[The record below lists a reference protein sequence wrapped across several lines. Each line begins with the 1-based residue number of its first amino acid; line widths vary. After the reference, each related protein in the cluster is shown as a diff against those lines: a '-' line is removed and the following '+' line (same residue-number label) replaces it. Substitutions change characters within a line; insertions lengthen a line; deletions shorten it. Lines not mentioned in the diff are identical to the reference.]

1 MGNVNNVN
9 QIKGKQSE
17 QGTSSGSRSLTE
29 KQEIYRSIFTSVSKE
44 YSQIGS
50 SVSDL
55 EVQSLI
61 EQAKRDCAEAEANAN
76 KKTSAQKS
84 STIASLLNLGL
95 SGLNTFAQMKSLSK
109 ASKAAQTTNTTRTSS
124 SNTNYAN
131 LKDSELASKISAAE
145 SEYNSYS
152 KIVSDAKEAKSTA
165 NTEKQ
170 NQTKAAEG
178 FETTENKQAAE
189 YKKQDDEYNKQDG
202 LYNTAQAEHTR
213 LTGELSTAQSQLS
226 ALETKKA
233 GLKQGESLSASESE
247 KLAKLS
253 AGENTEGSV
262 AYIAKKVQEEKAKM
276 DAAEKARGEADT
288 KRKDAAKNRD
298 EAKANKED
306 ATSKAMKA
314 FNETIAQQK
323 IETTNT
329 DSMNKAK
336 TELDSLKAEQERRKT
351 SSEKK

>member
-95 SGLNTFAQMKSLSK
+95 SGLNTFAQIKSLSK
-109 ASKAAQTTNTTRTSS
+109 VGKSAQAAASSASS
-124 SNTNYAN
+124 SATNYSK
-131 LKDSELASKISAAE
+131 LSDSELASKISAAE

-152 KIVSDAKEAKSTA
+152 KIVSDAQKAKNEA

-170 NQTKAAEG
+170 KQIKAAEG
-178 FETTENKQAAE
+178 FEKTENEQAAE
-189 YKKQDDEYNKQDG
+189 YKKQDDEYKKQDG

-213 LTGELSTAQSQLS
+213 LTGELSTAQSQLN

-233 GLKQGESLSASESE
+233 GLKQGESLSPSESE

-262 AYIAKKVQEEKAKM
+262 ANIAKKVQEEKKY
-276 DAAEKARGEADT
+276 
-288 KRKDAAKNRD
+288 
-298 EAKANKED
+298 
-306 ATSKAMKA
+306 
-314 FNETIAQQK
+314 I
-323 IETTNT
+323 
-329 DSMNKAK
+329 DSF
-336 TELDSLKAEQERRKT
+336 
-351 SSEKK
+351 